1 MLGGCSINNRGG
13 TQSNKPPTTGIH
25 PDRILAAL
33 ARRQHGVVSR
43 EQLLLFGFTPRMIQ
57 RLIESGHLHPV
68 HRGVYAVGHRALT
81 REAIWSA
88 AVLAGG
94 LDAALSHDNAGAHLS
109 FIEEPRGI
117 HVTAP
122 NLRRRTGITVHRARL
137 HPADRVIHNG
147 IPLTSPAR
155 TLLDLAATLPP
166 RPFKRAYEE
175 ADRLGLV
182 KEGEIR
188 RLLAR
193 SNGHP
198 GITPLTAHLDETFAP
213 APTKR
218 ELEKRFLEV
227 VTEAGLPRPS
237 VNVRVEGHLVDAHW
251 AEARLV
257 VELDGRTFHRTD
269 AKVERDYATSAE
281 LKLAG
286 YEVLRFTWKQV
297 TREPDLVL
305 ALLRRFLAP

>member
-1 MLGGCSINNRGG
+1 M
-13 TQSNKPPTTGIH
+13 
-25 PDRILAAL
+25 
-33 ARRQHGVVSR
+33 VSS
-43 EQLLLFGFTPRMIQ
+43 G
-57 RLIESGHLHPV
+57 RLSPI

-94 LDAALSHDNAGAHLS
+94 LEAALSHDNAGAHLS
-109 FIEEPRGI
+109 FVAEPRGL

-122 NLRRRTGITVHRARL
+122 TLRKRPGITVHRAHL
-137 HPADRVIHNG
+137 HPLDRIIHNG
-147 IPLTSPAR
+147 IPVTSPGR

-182 KEGEIR
+182 REREVR
-188 RLLAR
+188 ELLSR
-193 SNGHP
+193 SNGHA

-218 ELEKRFLEV
+218 ELEARFLEL
-227 VTEAGLPRPS
+227 VTEARLPRPQ
-237 VNVRVEGHLVDAHW
+237 VNIWVEGHLVDAYW
-251 AEARLV
+251 PDVRLV
-257 VELDGRTFHRTD
+257 VELDSRTFHRTD

-297 TREPDLVL
+297 TREPELVL
-305 ALLRRFLAP
+305 ALLSRFLLPRSAPGP

>member
-1 MLGGCSINNRGG
+1 
-13 TQSNKPPTTGIH
+13 
-25 PDRILAAL
+25 
-33 ARRQHGVVSR
+33 
-43 EQLLLFGFTPRMIQ
+43 MIQ
-57 RLIESGHLHPV
+57 KLLGSGHLHPI

-81 REAIWSA
+81 RESEWSA

-94 LDAALSHDNAGAHLS
+94 LDASLSHDNAGAHFS
-109 FIEEPRGI
+109 FVENPRGI

-122 NLRRRTGITVHRARL
+122 TLHHRAGITFHRATL
-137 HPADRVIHNG
+137 HPDDRTIHDG
-147 IPLTSPAR
+147 IPVTTPAR

-182 KEGEIR
+182 NEGEIR

-193 SNGHP
+193 SSGHP

-213 APTKR
+213 APTKK
-218 ELEKRFLEV
+218 ELEARFLEL
-227 VTEAGLPRPS
+227 VTEAGLPRPQ
-237 VNVRVEGHLVDAHW
+237 VNVWVEGHLVDAYW
-251 AEARLV
+251 PDRRLV
-257 VELDGRTFHRTD
+257 VELDSRTFHRTD

-281 LKLAG
+281 LKLAN

-297 TREPDLVL
+297 TREPTLVL
-305 ALLRRFLAP
+305 ALLTRFLTKSAATLV